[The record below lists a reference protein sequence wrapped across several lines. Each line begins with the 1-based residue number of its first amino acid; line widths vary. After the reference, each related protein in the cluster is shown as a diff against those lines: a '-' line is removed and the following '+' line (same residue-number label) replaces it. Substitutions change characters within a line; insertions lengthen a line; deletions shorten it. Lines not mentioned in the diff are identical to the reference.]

1 MNDVHSYMQSQAGL
15 MDASSAHDLDFLNF
29 DDRGPFLSKYE
40 ANDSHGLFSNS
51 INGFT
56 VSQYSG
62 DNIQLTTSE
71 LLNESSS
78 HHYTNSSEINSHD
91 NSPTNLPDLA
101 LYNHNNEKMTSI
113 NPKIAH
119 PDLQPFMP
127 EDNSVNLG
135 MNNFQTIFEEAA
147 AKDTE
152 SNFGNL
158 EMRKDAQSYQPN
170 YVQYNTAEVDD
181 EKTDDECE
189 ENALL

>member
-1 MNDVHSYMQSQAGL
+1 MNDVHSYMQGQAGL
-15 MDASSAHDLDFLNF
+15 MDSSTAHDLDFLNF

-51 INGFT
+51 MNGFN

-91 NSPTNLPDLA
+91 NSPNNLPDLA
-101 LYNHNNEKMTSI
+101 LYNHNNEKMTSV

-119 PDLQPFMP
+119 PDLQPFMS
-127 EDNSVNLG
+127 EDAGVSNLG
-135 MNNFQTIFEEAA
+135 MNNFSTIFEEAT

-158 EMRKDAQSYQPN
+158 EMRKDARPYVSN
-170 YVQYNTAEVDD
+170 YAQYPKEVDD
-181 EKTDDECE
+181 EKTDDESE
-189 ENALL
+189 EYAL